1 LTGGSNQGGDGK
13 LTAVTVGEA
22 TARIWGMT
30 SAQRLSRIYG
40 RVGLAEATAPSGQ
53 DVVVVDA
60 GWVFDESLIRALAG
74 RPNVALVDDA
84 GRVVAY
90 NLPRDRAAAGLAP
103 LAEGKDLSAVLG
115 DAPRLTAMELG
126 SAYNS
131 ELRKREPP
139 VLERLTPDTV
149 DAVEKRLFKGSY
161 KGVTDLVTKY
171 VWPAP
176 ARVVT
181 RWCALAKLTPNMVT
195 FASFLMVL
203 AAFWL
208 FWTGHYGWGLVCAWI
223 MTFLDTVD
231 GKLARVTLTSSKWGN
246 VFDHSIDLIHPPFW
260 WWAWYVGLGVL
271 GFRRALRT
279 AAVGRHRRRLCGSAG
294 GGGDLPGPLQGGN
307 ARLAAVRQLLSADHR
322 APQPEPAVPDRHDP
336 GRAPGRRL
344 HPGGRLDGDLPG
356 GARRADPAGPDRAQG
371 LGHVLAVALMK
382 VGVVHNPRSHANMG
396 RDAEYWAPDDVM
408 LVKPATIEALE
419 VDLRAFAARG
429 SSCWSSMAATAPSAT
444 C

>member
-1 LTGGSNQGGDGK
+1 LTGGSNQGDDGK

-30 SAQRLSRIYG
+30 SAQRLSRIYR

-90 NLPRDRAAAGLAP
+90 NLPRDRAAAGLGA

-208 FWTGHYGWGLVCAWI
+208 FWTGHYGWGLFCAWI

-271 GFRRALRT
+271 GFTVPNGPLLLAVIVGGYVFQRVEEGIFLALFKVEMHAWRPFDSFFRLITARRNPNLLFLT
-279 AAVGRHRRRLCGSAG
+279 ATTLVGRPDVGFMLV
-294 GGGDLPGPLQGGN
+294 
-307 ARLAAVRQLLSADHR
+307 AAWTAICL
-322 APQPEPAVPDRHDP
+322 
-336 GRAPGRRL
+336 
-344 HPGGRLDGDLPG
+344 
-356 GARRADPAGPDRAQG
+356 
-371 LGHVLAVALMK
+371 
-382 VGVVHNPRSHANMG
+382 VVHA
-396 RDAEYWAPDDVM
+396 AQILQALIAP
-408 LVKPATIEALE
+408 K
-419 VDLRAFAARG
+419 G
-429 SSCWSSMAATAPSAT
+429 SVTSWLSR
-444 C
+444 

>member
-40 RVGLAEATAPSGQ
+40 RVGLAEATSPSGQ

-74 RPNVALVDDA
+74 RPNVALIDGE

-90 NLPRDRAAAGLAP
+90 NLPRDRATAGMAA

-271 GFRRALRT
+271 GFTVPNGPLLLAIIVGGYVAQRVEEGIFLALFKVEMHAWRPFDSFFRLITARRNPNLLFLT
-279 AAVGRHRRRLCGSAG
+279 ATTLVGRPDVGFILV
-294 GGGDLPGPLQGGN
+294 
-307 ARLAAVRQLLSADHR
+307 AAWTAICL
-322 APQPEPAVPDRHDP
+322 
-336 GRAPGRRL
+336 
-344 HPGGRLDGDLPG
+344 
-356 GARRADPAGPDRAQG
+356 
-371 LGHVLAVALMK
+371 
-382 VGVVHNPRSHANMG
+382 VVHA
-396 RDAEYWAPDDVM
+396 AQILQALVAP
-408 LVKPATIEALE
+408 K
-419 VDLRAFAARG
+419 G
-429 SSCWSSMAATAPSAT
+429 SVTSWLSR
-444 C
+444 

>member
-1 LTGGSNQGGDGK
+1 LTGGSNQGDDGK

-30 SAQRLSRIYG
+30 SAQRLSRIYR

-90 NLPRDRAAAGLAP
+90 NLPRDRAAAGLGA

-271 GFRRALRT
+271 GFHRALRS
-279 AAVGRHRRRLCGSAG
+279 AAAGRHRRAAMWLQRVEEGIFLALFKVEMHAWRPFDSFFRLIT
-294 GGGDLPGPLQGGN
+294 
-307 ARLAAVRQLLSADHR
+307 
-322 APQPEPAVPDRHDP
+322 
-336 GRAPGRRL
+336 
-344 HPGGRLDGDLPG
+344 
-356 GARRADPAGPDRAQG
+356 ARRNPNLLFLTATTLVGRPDVG
-371 LGHVLAVALMK
+371 FMLVAAWTAICL
-382 VGVVHNPRSHANMG
+382 VVHA
-396 RDAEYWAPDDVM
+396 AQILQALIAP
-408 LVKPATIEALE
+408 K
-419 VDLRAFAARG
+419 G
-429 SSCWSSMAATAPSAT
+429 SVTSWLSR
-444 C
+444 

>member
-1 LTGGSNQGGDGK
+1 MTGGSNQHGDGK

-30 SAQRLSRIYG
+30 SAQRLSRIYR
-40 RVGLAEATAPSGQ
+40 RVGLAEATAPSGR

-90 NLPRDRAAAGLAP
+90 NLPRDRAAAGMAALAQ
-103 LAEGKDLSAVLG
+103 GQDLSAVLG
-115 DAPRLTAMELG
+115 DAPRLSAMELG

-271 GFRRALRT
+271 GFVVPNGPLLLAVIVGGYVFQRVEEGIFLALFKVEMHAWRPFDSFFRLITARRNPNLLFLT
-279 AAVGRHRRRLCGSAG
+279 ASTLVGRPDVGFILV
-294 GGGDLPGPLQGGN
+294 
-307 ARLAAVRQLLSADHR
+307 AAWTAICL
-322 APQPEPAVPDRHDP
+322 
-336 GRAPGRRL
+336 
-344 HPGGRLDGDLPG
+344 
-356 GARRADPAGPDRAQG
+356 
-371 LGHVLAVALMK
+371 
-382 VGVVHNPRSHANMG
+382 VVHA
-396 RDAEYWAPDDVM
+396 AQILQALIAP
-408 LVKPATIEALE
+408 K
-419 VDLRAFAARG
+419 G
-429 SSCWSSMAATAPSAT
+429 SVTSWLSR
-444 C
+444 